1 MNIGFLFEGKSA
13 DAVLKKAWDSIKKN
27 GSEYKSQRGF
37 SRSIKAATFIIT
49 EPQDDR
55 KSYPYWSKSED
66 DWYQDNFVKKESNKP
81 PEYLKHKQDI
91 YAYKY
96 AWRSRYY
103 DSGWGYLKGVISVL
117 KYLKIK
123 KVDFNKKSDLIDL
136 IKQTYMLYHPEIIL
150 AVLSWKSEKLI
161 NFYLKNPEILD
172 LELKSQREDT
182 LLSIV
187 EELRHSPASRRAII
201 PSFIY
206 QNIDHSGAA
215 GAMPVYQNYQL
226 YINFDKKGNPTGFT
240 SFHLHRAI
248 DAYGGAQ
255 LDINHDREWGMIAS
269 QRLRLPLQKIIIY
282 ANDVWV
288 NSDKDQKHLSQKT
301 DIKSWLFAVTDA
313 YDPETLDIDARISS
327 DNFQKKLEHTLKK
340 FKT

>member
-1 MNIGFLFEGKSA
+1 MNTGFLFEGKSA

-27 GSEYKSQRGF
+27 GSEYKSQRGL

-91 YAYKY
+91 YGYKY

-103 DSGWGYLKGVISVL
+103 DSGWGYLKGVISL
-117 KYLKIK
+117 LQYLKLK
-123 KVDFNKKSDLIDL
+123 RVNFSKKSDLIDL
-136 IKQTYMLYHPEIIL
+136 IKQTYKLYHPEIIL
-150 AVLSWKSEKLI
+150 AVLSWKGEKLI

-187 EELRHSPASRRAII
+187 EELRYSPTSRRAII

-206 QNIDHSGAA
+206 QNIDHSGSA
-215 GAMPVYQNYQL
+215 GAVPVYQN
-226 YINFDKKGNPTGFT
+226 D
-240 SFHLHRAI
+240 
-248 DAYGGAQ
+248 Q

-269 QRLRLPLQKIIIY
+269 QRLRLPLQKIVIY
-282 ANDVWV
+282 ANDVWA

-340 FKT
+340 FK